1 MKKLKVIILSLVIV
15 VICLITGCASCE
27 RGCSDFKSEINNG
40 LNRRV
45 NVYTING
52 DLIASYEG
60 KIDIETQD
68 SYILFHFLHR
78 SPFYGTVHSG
88 RQAEYLRN
96 GSGLPYRCGNGN
108 DSARP

>member
-27 RGCSDFKSEINNG
+27 RSCSDFKSEINNG

-68 SYILFHFLHR
+68 SYILFHLDGKR
-78 SPFYGTVHSG
+78 YMYYYTV
-88 RQAEYLRN
+88 AIVEVIEL
-96 GSGLPYRCGNGN
+96 
-108 DSARP
+108 